1 MNKRNNLLIF
11 ILIIGV
17 FGILSTEM
25 GFVGIL
31 PVIADT
37 FHISM
42 SKAGLLVSLFALV
55 VAISGPTMPVLFSGI
70 NRKKVMLLALGIFI
84 IGNIV
89 SIFTSNFTILLLARI
104 IPAFFHPV
112 YISLALT
119 VAATSGSPE
128 EAPKS
133 IARVMMAVSAGMI
146 LGVPIVTFIA
156 NETSLAMAISFFAIV
171 NAIAFIATVFLV
183 PSMPVQ
189 QRISSGAQ
197 VRVLKK
203 TNMWLSIATV
213 IFINA
218 AVSVVYSYLAEY
230 LENIAD
236 ISGKTLSLVLFLFGI
251 TSLVGNIIAGK
262 LLAKNTNK
270 TVVAHPIVLGII
282 YFLAFLMS
290 NFIGPIAILI
300 VLIWGTLFAIG
311 NNISQYW
318 ITSAAPEAPEF
329 ANGLF
334 LTCSNL
340 GITIG
345 TTVGGF
351 IISGLGVQHVLLG
364 GVLFLIL
371 SLVSILLRN
380 NMYSIIPEN
389 VAL

>member
-17 FGILSTEM
+17 FGILTTEM
-25 GFVGIL
+25 GFIGIL

-42 SKAGLLVSLFALV
+42 SKAGSLVSLFALV

-84 IGNIV
+84 VGNIV
-89 SIFTSNFTILLLARI
+89 SIFTSNFTILLLARV

-128 EAPKS
+128 ETPKS

-156 NETSLAMAISFFAIV
+156 NATSLEMAMSFFAIV

-197 VRVLKK
+197 VSVLKK
-203 TNMWLSIATV
+203 TSMWLSIATV

-218 AVSVVYSYLAEY
+218 AISVVYSYLAEY
-230 LENIAD
+230 LENVAD

-270 TVVAHPIVLGII
+270 TVVAHPIVLGTV
-282 YFLAFLMS
+282 YFLAFVMS

-318 ITSAAPEAPEF
+318 IASAAPEAPEF

-345 TTVGGF
+345 TTIGGF

-380 NMYSIIPEN
+380 NRYSIVSES
-389 VAL
+389 V